1 MPTSSRYLAAL
12 SLVAGGVDALFPD
25 CTNGPLKNVTIC
37 DKSASTL
44 SRKLSLET
52 MLNSTSTA

>member
-25 CTNGPLKNVTIC
+25 CTNLRQVSQYVVTEAI
-37 DKSASTL
+37 
-44 SRKLSLET
+44 SRDNAKFY
-52 MLNSTSTA
+52 